1 MTRKASRRRKGAA
14 ETERGAQEADETEEA
29 QEGTARV
36 QGRTGQDSE
45 SWRVVSV
52 YDTRMA
58 WTKFILSSSISAIAV
73 HALLYNA
80 PLSFPKGIDVVEGS
94 VVGAVYPP
102 GLLALGY
109 VLAALLSTLDCW
121 WHRHSDWSTKGH
133 HFLVVIVLV
142 VAVTSTETLR
152 TLALYAFVMEIV
164 SPFYQLL
171 KLRFRPD
178 LMRVCA
184 VGLNITVRAPFA
196 IWCACIVTKGL
207 IAKADGND
215 STNQVA
221 VGTSI
226 VFGIVPI
233 ILCCID
239 VVWTRAMVRT
249 LMRRR
254 QSSQQVAVE
263 TPTAAEDDTLTCDRA
278 AASGSLLQLDIEA
291 PEPPAVPP
299 DVEP

>member
-1 MTRKASRRRKGAA
+1 
-14 ETERGAQEADETEEA
+14 
-29 QEGTARV
+29 
-36 QGRTGQDSE
+36 
-45 SWRVVSV
+45 
-52 YDTRMA
+52 MA
-58 WTKFILSSSISAIAV
+58 WTKLILTASMSAIAC
-73 HALLYNA
+73 HALLYDM
-80 PLSFPKGIDVVEGS
+80 PLSFPNGIDIVKGGVI
-94 VVGAVYPP
+94 GAAYPP

-109 VLAALLSTLDCW
+109 VLAALLSMLDLW
-121 WHRHSDWSTKGH
+121 WHRHSDWSTKAH
-133 HFLVVIVLV
+133 HFLVVVALV
-142 VAVTSTETLR
+142 VAVTSTEMLR
-152 TLALYAFVMEIV
+152 TLVLYGFVMEMV

-196 IWCACIVTKGL
+196 IWCACIHIVTKGL

-254 QSSQQVAVE
+254 ESSQKHVAG
-263 TPTAAEDDTLTCDRA
+263 AAAAVGAANPGAANPA
-278 AASGSLLQLDIEA
+278 AASGSLLQLDIETPVQPVVPTTTA
-291 PEPPAVPP
+291 EP
-299 DVEP
+299 

>member
-1 MTRKASRRRKGAA
+1 MKVRPAVAELQQHHQFYSWSLCLTAA
-14 ETERGAQEADETEEA
+14 RLLEMENHLHIPVHDALPEV
-29 QEGTARV
+29 V
-36 QGRTGQDSE
+36 Q
-45 SWRVVSV
+45 
-52 YDTRMA
+52 
-58 WTKFILSSSISAIAV
+58 F
-73 HALLYNA
+73 
-80 PLSFPKGIDVVEGS
+80 
-94 VVGAVYPP
+94 
-102 GLLALGY
+102 
-109 VLAALLSTLDCW
+109 
-121 WHRHSDWSTKGH
+121 
-133 HFLVVIVLV
+133 
-142 VAVTSTETLR
+142 
-152 TLALYAFVMEIV
+152 V
-164 SPFYQLL
+164 SPPLMLEFYQLL

-226 VFGIVPI
+226 VFGIGPI

-278 AASGSLLQLDIEA
+278 AASGSLLQLDIETPVQPVVPTTTA
-291 PEPPAVPP
+291 EP
-299 DVEP
+299 